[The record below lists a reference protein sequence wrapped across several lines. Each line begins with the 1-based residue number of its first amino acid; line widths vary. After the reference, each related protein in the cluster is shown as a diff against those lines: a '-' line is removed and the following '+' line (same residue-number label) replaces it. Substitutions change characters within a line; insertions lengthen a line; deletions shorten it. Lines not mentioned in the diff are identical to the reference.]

1 MRSTSPGIV
10 GLENY
15 WDPDSASSS
24 LQPKGRT
31 VGGSCGRAKSVYR
44 QHRISGVTQRARIK
58 QPPRGQQHSTIASF
72 GEGYAQSL
80 ARVWDHPQ
88 TAGLKIRFNTR
99 LKATLARWVA
109 SGDVIELN
117 PSAANR
123 SAKER
128 REIICHEAAHRA
140 VHNLYGR
147 SARPHGPEWRAL
159 VEAAGFEAR
168 TTLFR
173 CGELR
178 RRASS
183 ALVYRHVCPV
193 CHFSKRAKRRIAR
206 WRCPECHAIGL
217 EGKLH
222 VERIMVR

>member
-1 MRSTSPGIV
+1 MTAETGDERRR
-10 GLENY
+10 LEC
-15 WDPDSASSS
+15 
-24 LQPKGRT
+24 GRT
-31 VGGSCGRAKSVYR
+31 GVHARALFDGRPVGGSCDLADSGYR
-44 QHRISGVTQRARIK
+44 PQRISGVTQRARIK
-58 QPPRGQQHSTIASF
+58 QPPRGRRHSTVTSS
-72 GEGYAQSL
+72 GEGYALSL
-80 ARVWDHPQ
+80 ARVWDHPL
-88 TAGLKIRFNTR
+88 TAGLRVRFNTR

-140 VHNLYGR
+140 VHDLYGR

-173 CGELR
+173 CGKLR
-178 RRASS
+178 RRASG
-183 ALVYRHVCPV
+183 AFVYRHVCQV
-193 CHFSKRAKRRIAR
+193 CHFSKRAKRRIVR
-206 WRCPECHAIGL
+206 WRCPECRAIGL

-222 VERIMVR
+222 VERVRVR